1 MQICVRLIFQL
12 SMSCQK
18 VVMITGG
25 ILAVYVL
32 GTFLQWKVR
41 WKYMKK
47 ALINGQIDG
56 EAIWAA
62 GLMSS
67 Y

>member
-1 MQICVRLIFQL
+1 
-12 SMSCQK
+12 MSYHK